1 MIYAIA
7 RLNIF
12 AYGSERN
19 AIDFTR
25 KDRVKPPACRGW
37 KAYASESDTT
47 NLRS

>member
-7 RLNIF
+7 RLNIL

-19 AIDFTR
+19 AIDFNR
-25 KDRVKPPACRGW
+25 KDRVKPPARRGCN
-37 KAYASESDTT
+37 AYASESDTA